1 MLHIEMMGGLRV
13 RCGNEVLAQ
22 YTPQQTGVL
31 LALLAI
37 NLDRPCSRETLIAT
51 IWPDADVDSG
61 RASLRQ
67 GLYKLRQQLEPSPL
81 PHGGL
86 FLRTHTEI
94 QLNPAMVATDV
105 LAFERSVQAGDAD
118 PVERMARLIE

>member
-37 NLDRPCSRETLIAT
+37 NLDRPCTRETLIET

-67 GLYKLRQQLEPSPL
+67 GLYKLRQQLEPAPL
-81 PHGGL
+81 PEGGL
-86 FLRTHTEI
+86 FLRTQTEI
-94 QLNPAMVATDV
+94 QLNPAIVTTDV
-105 LAFERSVQAGDAD
+105 LAFERAVREGGTEPA
-118 PVERMARLIE
+118 ERLRRL